1 MAFSILL
8 STILRGK
15 WLIAPREVE
24 ANSVILQKLLD
35 GSIPGSNKRLSEEEP
50 IPCMLADA
58 SGKMSRSNSR
68 FSDAPEGSTAIIPI
82 RGTLIKYGTL
92 CSYGTEEYAEIIRE
106 AANEPNISSIV
117 LDCHSGGGAVDA
129 IAPLVDAIADCKRK
143 NKGCVAAVDLCASA
157 MYYAACH
164 CDSIICTN
172 NISSELGSIGVMMSF
187 ADYAKYYENMGI
199 KVHTIYSNLSDYKN
213 APYEAALKG
222 EYDKIKTEE
231 LDPLARQFQAT
242 VKKRRCNLKL
252 DTEGILSGR
261 MFYAD
266 EAVRVGL
273 ADEVGTIQTA
283 IQRSR
288 EIEATTLIHNYIN
301 LKTK

>member
-1 MAFSILL
+1 MPFSYLL
-8 STILRGK
+8 SNILRGK
-15 WLIAPREVE
+15 WFIAPREID

-35 GSIPGSNKRLSEEEP
+35 GSASSSNKKLSEVNS
-50 IPCMLADA
+50 ITYTIADG
-58 SGKMSRSNSR
+58 SGKMSRSKGR

-82 RGTLIKYGTL
+82 HGTLIKYGTL
-92 CSYGTEEYAEIIRE
+92 CSYGTEEYAEMIRE

-117 LDCHSGGGAVDA
+117 LDCDSGGGAVDA

-157 MYYAACH
+157 MYYVACH

-172 NISSELGSIGVMMSF
+172 EISSELGSIGVMMSF
-187 ADYAKYYENMGI
+187 PDYAKYYENMGI

-222 EYDKIKTEE
+222 EYDKIRTEE
-231 LDPLARQFQAT
+231 LDPLARQFQET

-252 DTEGILSGR
+252 DTEGILAGR
-261 MFYAD
+261 MFYAR
-266 EAVRVGL
+266 EAVKVGL
-273 ADEVGTIQTA
+273 ADEIGTMQTA

-288 EIEATTLIHNYIN
+288 EVQTTALINNYIN